1 MNNHV
6 IFENVSFSRNG
17 KRVLGPLDLSLTERR
32 IGIVGRNGS
41 GKSTFVRLTCGLLA
55 PDQGEIR
62 VNGEDIYSDR
72 AAALDN
78 IGIIFQNPDHQ
89 IIFPTVAEE
98 IAFGL
103 QQKGQNKA
111 TAHMNARVL
120 LRQHRRGHWAERSSQ
135 ALSQGERHYLCL
147 MSVLAMGPR
156 VLLLDEPYAG
166 LDIPSSMQLHRALD
180 ALDQQV
186 ILVSHDLAVLEDYDR
201 VLWIE
206 GGDVVEDG
214 APKAVLKKYKAE
226 MLRKGEQD
234 AGLNAS
240 A

>member
-6 IFENVSFSRNG
+6 SFENVSFSRNG
-17 KRVLGPLDLSLTERR
+17 TRVLGPLDLSLTERR

-41 GKSTFVRLTCGLLA
+41 GKSTFVRLACGLLA
-55 PDQGEIR
+55 PDQGKIR
-62 VNGEDIYSDR
+62 VNGADVYVDR

-89 IIFPTVAEE
+89 IIFPTVEEE

-111 TAHMNARVL
+111 TSHLNARAF
-120 LRQHRRGHWAERSSQ
+120 LRQHGRGHWADRSAQ
-135 ALSQGERHYLCL
+135 ALSQGERHFLCL
-147 MSVLAMGPR
+147 MAVLAMGPR
-156 VLLLDEPYAG
+156 VVLLDEPYAG

-186 ILVSHDLAVLEDYDR
+186 ILVSHDLEVLEGYDR

-206 GGDVVEDG
+206 AGEVVEDG
-214 APKAVLKKYKAE
+214 APKPVLKKYLAE
-226 MLRKGEQD
+226 MQRKGESD
-234 AGLNAS
+234 AGAYTS

>member
-6 IFENVSFSRNG
+6 TFENVSFSRHG

-32 IGIVGRNGS
+32 IGVVGRNGS
-41 GKSTFVRLTCGLLA
+41 GKSTLVRLACGLLA
-55 PDQGEIR
+55 PDKGEIR
-62 VNGEDIYSDR
+62 INGEDVYSDR

-89 IIFPTVAEE
+89 VIFPTVAEE

-111 TAHMNARVL
+111 TAHLNARVL
-120 LRQHRRGHWAERSSQ
+120 LRQHGRGHWAERSTQ

-147 MSVLAMGPR
+147 MAVLVMAPR

-186 ILVSHDLAVLEDYDR
+186 ILVSHDLAVLEGYDR
-201 VLWIE
+201 VLWVE
-206 GGDVVEDG
+206 GGEVVEDG
-214 APKAVLKKYKAE
+214 APKAVLKKYKTE
-226 MLRKGEQD
+226 MQRKGGLD

>member
-1 MNNHV
+1 MNNRV
-6 IFENVSFSRNG
+6 TFEGVSFSRSG
-17 KRVLGPLDLSLTERR
+17 TRVLGPLDLSLTERR

-41 GKSTFVRLTCGLLA
+41 GKSTFVRLACGLLA
-55 PDQGEIR
+55 PDHGEIR
-62 VNGEDIYSDR
+62 VNGEDVYSDR
-72 AAALDN
+72 SAALDHV
-78 IGIIFQNPDHQ
+78 GIIFQNPDHQ

-103 QQKGQNKA
+103 QQKGQTKA
-111 TAHMNARVL
+111 TAHRNAQDFL
-120 LRQHRRGHWAERSSQ
+120 NQNGRGHWADRSSQ

-147 MSVLAMGPR
+147 MAVLVMGPR

-180 ALDQQV
+180 ALEQQV
-186 ILVSHDLAVLEDYDR
+186 ILVSHDLEVLEGYDR

-206 GGDVVEDG
+206 SGEVVEDG
-214 APKAVLKKYKAE
+214 PPKPVLKKYRTE

>member
-6 IFENVSFSRNG
+6 TFENVSFSRHG

-32 IGIVGRNGS
+32 IGVVGRNGS
-41 GKSTFVRLTCGLLA
+41 GKSTLVRLACGLLA
-55 PDQGEIR
+55 PDKGEIR
-62 VNGEDIYSDR
+62 INGEDVYSDR

-78 IGIIFQNPDHQ
+78 IGIILENPGHQ
-89 IIFPTVAEE
+89 VIFPTVAEE

-111 TAHMNARVL
+111 TAHLNARVL
-120 LRQHRRGHWAERSSQ
+120 LRQHGRGHWAERSTQ

-147 MSVLAMGPR
+147 MAVLVMGPR

-186 ILVSHDLAVLEDYDR
+186 ILVSHDLAVLEGYDR
-201 VLWIE
+201 VLWVE
-206 GGDVVEDG
+206 GGEVVEDG
-214 APKAVLKKYKAE
+214 APKAVLKKYKTE
-226 MLRKGEQD
+226 MQRKGGLD

>member
-1 MNNHV
+1 MNNQV
-6 IFENVSFSRNG
+6 TFERVSFSRDG

-41 GKSTFVRLTCGLLA
+41 GKSTLVRLACGLLA

-72 AAALDN
+72 SAALDN

-89 IIFPTVAEE
+89 IIFPTVEEE

-111 TAHMNARVL
+111 TAHLNARVL
-120 LRQHRRGHWAERSSQ
+120 LRQHGRSHWAERPSQ

-166 LDIPSSMQLHRALD
+166 LDIPSSMQVHRALD
-180 ALDQQV
+180 TLDQQV
-186 ILVSHDLAVLEDYDR
+186 ILVSHDLAVLEGYDR

-206 GGDVVEDG
+206 GGEVVEDG

-226 MLRKGEQD
+226 MQRKGEQD

>member
-1 MNNHV
+1 MDNRV
-6 IFENVSFSRNG
+6 TFENVSFLRNG
-17 KRVLGPLDLSLTERR
+17 TRVLGPLDLSLTERR

-41 GKSTFVRLTCGLLA
+41 GKSTFVRLACGLLA
-55 PDQGEIR
+55 PDRGEIR
-62 VNGEDIYSDR
+62 VNGEDIYSNR
-72 AAALDN
+72 AAALDH

-89 IIFPTVAEE
+89 IIFPTVEEE

-103 QQKGQNKA
+103 QQKGQNKT
-111 TAHMNARVL
+111 TAHLNARVF
-120 LRQHRRGHWAERSSQ
+120 LRQHGRGHWAGRPTQ

-147 MSVLAMGPR
+147 MAVLAMGPR

-186 ILVSHDLAVLEDYDR
+186 ILVSHDLDVLEGYGR

-206 GGDVVEDG
+206 GGEVVEDG
-214 APKAVLKKYKAE
+214 PPKTVLRKYRTE
-226 MLRKGEQD
+226 MQRKGEHD